1 MSSGASFERP
11 LSARELVEKLM
22 HIRKDYLPEWKLM
35 QFDENPLNWHV
46 CSGPLKSTVDS
57 AMLSDDG
64 KFICLKKLVVGIA
77 KSAIAEYTYS
87 GILYKDALAILQS
100 RFGQPHDV
108 VGAHLDKL
116 SRFPHLK

>member
-11 LSARELVEKLM
+11 LSARELVETLM

-46 CSGPLKSTVDS
+46 CSGQLKSTVDS